1 MAWVADNSCNDLII
15 CCKLWVKCFNLQKL
29 ECITQCV
36 MHPITR
42 CNLPEMQ
49 YWCPYYVGETRIYW
63 SYIVLQIWYPYRAFE
78 HRSWSHTLCDRFSW
92 YLHTMLKT
100 LEFSSLR
107 LVQKK
112 TLFDSL
118 VAYSCS
124 SLISLKEVCAVPLT
138 ILLISIL
145 LHSHSVSSLTIVFTL
160 GSASKHAQSIIY
172 SVLPKKR
179 SW

>member
-1 MAWVADNSCNDLII
+1 MAWVADNSCNDSII
-15 CCKLWVKCFNLQKL
+15 CCKLWVKCFSSQKL

-42 CNLPEMQ
+42 CNLPVLMSLLCR
-49 YWCPYYVGETRIYW
+49 WNPYILILHCAPNMVSLSCIW
-63 SYIVLQIWYPYRAFE
+63 APILKPHIMSQIFLVSTHHAHNFGVQ
-78 HRSWSHTLCDRFSW
+78 FSEIS
-92 YLHTMLKT
+92 T
-100 LEFSSLR
+100 
-107 LVQKK
+107 KK
-112 TLFDSL
+112 PLFDSL

-145 LHSHSVSSLTIVFTL
+145 LHSRSVSFLTIVFTL